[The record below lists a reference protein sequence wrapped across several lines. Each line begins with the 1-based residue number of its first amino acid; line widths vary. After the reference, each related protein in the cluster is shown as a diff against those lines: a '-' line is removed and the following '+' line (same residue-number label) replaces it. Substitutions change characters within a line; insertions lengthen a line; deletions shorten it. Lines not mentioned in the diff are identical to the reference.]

1 MKSSRGSTILTTPVI
16 IALGIIMVSILV
28 LMIVEIITPYMWY
41 EKLSSASIKYIY
53 VMEEFGYLTGKEA
66 SLLKEDLI
74 NQGFESDK
82 IELKYTNNKV
92 KYGEPISLEITYD
105 YNLELPFMESQI
117 IEMKVE
123 RYSVSKR

>member
-53 VMEEFGYLTGKEA
+53 VMEEFGYLTCKEA

-74 NQGFESDK
+74 NQGFESEK
-82 IELKYTNNKV
+82 IGLKYTNNKV

-105 YNLELPFMESQI
+105 YDLELPFLESQI

>member
-74 NQGFESDK
+74 NQGFESEK
-82 IELKYTNNKV
+82 IGLKYTNNKV

-105 YNLELPFMESQI
+105 YDLELPFMESQI

>member
-74 NQGFESDK
+74 NQGFESEK
-82 IELKYTNNKV
+82 IGLKYTNNKV

-105 YNLELPFMESQI
+105 YDIELPFMESQI